1 MAHRKAGKRLR
12 FGLLGRVTL
21 ALFAVGLLPLG
32 IASYRLVALNRESMS
47 IQILRT
53 HAVAARTSAVRVSAF
68 IESLR
73 GTIDALTHNPEFYR
87 DPVSQ
92 TAQGLLAGLLQ
103 GQPIV
108 VGVVVEDAE
117 GAELLRVQDR
127 NFATL
132 VDRALDVAGSTWPA
146 HLNARGG
153 LWLRLDAPLPDEAGT
168 IRVVADAR
176 TLGDVAQA
184 DELGEDAALT
194 LASRD
199 GGVVAGAGG
208 LANLESFPP
217 ELVAAARTR
226 RLSGASRFG
235 SGDDAVLGAYAP
247 VTGTDW
253 FAMSYQPA
261 EQAELAARE
270 AQLQSLWAI
279 AGSLALTGVITGI
292 AYRSVVKPLR
302 DLVRAQGRV
311 AGVGAASD
319 GDELQQLQE
328 SFAALERQLDDR
340 AQLDKVFLGRYQVIA
355 AIAEGGMGAVFKG
368 RDPKLK
374 RDVALKT
381 IRVSGETLAARA
393 GKIQQLLHE
402 AVTIARFSHPNIVSV
417 FDVED
422 APERAFIA
430 MEFVDGLSLERY
442 LAQEGALTSKQVV
455 PLGLG
460 IARGL
465 AAAHEHA
472 VIHNDVKPANILLGY
487 QGSIKVTDFGIAG
500 AITAET
506 KEDIVFGTPGFVPPE
521 TIRGQGYDM
530 RGDLFALGAVLY
542 ECLTGRPAFR
552 GRTTRKVLID
562 TLTREVE
569 PPSRVHLDVPKELDA
584 IVLSLLNRDPERR
597 PESAGVV
604 VEKLRRLAVARD
616 WHWSPPL
623 HDDDVRWSKLSTTRL
638 QPLATRSDVVLD
650 ASRKLEKRAS

>member
-1 MAHRKAGKRLR
+1 MAHRKLGKRLR
-12 FGLLGRVTL
+12 LGLLGRVTL

-32 IASYRLVALNRESMS
+32 IASYQLVRLNRESMS
-47 IQILRT
+47 DQILRT

-73 GTIDALTHNPEFYR
+73 GTIDALAHSPEVYL
-87 DPVSQ
+87 DPKSR
-92 TAQGLLAGLLQ
+92 TAQQLLAGLLR

-108 VGVVVEDAE
+108 VGVVVEDDR
-117 GAELLRVQDR
+117 GAELLRVQARD
-127 NFATL
+127 FAAL
-132 VDRALDVAGSTWPA
+132 VDRVLDVAGSTRPA

-153 LWLRLDAPLPDEAGT
+153 LWLRLDAPLPGEAGML
-168 IRVVADAR
+168 RVVVDAR
-176 TLGDVAQA
+176 TLGEIAQA
-184 DELGEDAALT
+184 DELGEDAVLT

-199 GGVVAGAGG
+199 GGVIAGTGG
-208 LANLESFPP
+208 FASLDSFPP

-235 SGDDAVLGAYAP
+235 VGDDAVLGAYAP
-247 VTGTDW
+247 ITGTDW

-261 EQAELAARE
+261 EQAELAARQ
-270 AQLQSLWAI
+270 AQRQSLWAI
-279 AGSLALTGVITGI
+279 AGSLALTGLITGV
-292 AYRSVVKPLR
+292 AYRSVVRPLR
-302 DLVRAQGRV
+302 QLVKAQGRV
-311 AGVGAASD
+311 AGVSVASG

-355 AIAEGGMGAVFKG
+355 TIAEGGMGAVFKG
-368 RDPKLK
+368 WDPKLK

-381 IRVSGETLAARA
+381 IRVSGETPAARA

-402 AVTIARFSHPNIVSV
+402 AVTIARFSHPHIVSV

-442 LAQEGALTSKQVV
+442 LAQQGALTSKQVV

-500 AITAET
+500 AITAEA
-506 KEDIVFGTPGFVPPE
+506 KEDIVYGTPGFVPPE
-521 TIRGQGYDM
+521 TIRGEGFDL

-542 ECLTGRPAFR
+542 ECLTGRRPFGGA
-552 GRTTRKVLID
+552 
-562 TLTREVE
+562 
-569 PPSRVHLDVPKELDA
+569 
-584 IVLSLLNRDPERR
+584 RR
-597 PESAGVV
+597 
-604 VEKLRRLAVARD
+604 ARC
-616 WHWSPPL
+616 
-623 HDDDVRWSKLSTTRL
+623 
-638 QPLATRSDVVLD
+638 
-650 ASRKLEKRAS
+650 